1 MFYLDDLP
9 EEEWLLMKRYYKC
22 TYICH
27 RCDMDKDNYMVESPL
42 CLLQQPRITNMES
55 FISKCLKPGDVRH
68 LSLLTQAF

>member
-27 RCDMDKDNYMVESPL
+27 RCDMDKDNYMVES
-42 CLLQQPRITNMES
+42 
-55 FISKCLKPGDVRH
+55 
-68 LSLLTQAF
+68 LLTQAF